1 MRTTRL
7 ITVLAVSAGLVVAVP
22 GAALAREP
30 SAPVTVTLS
39 PEQVQRIC
47 EKRIPR
53 IERRVATA
61 RERITAGPEVRGSV
75 KWLEKRAEA
84 ERAAGRETSA
94 EVLAE
99 KAERRAARGP
109 QLEEIT
115 ARVAKFRDAHCGAK

>member
-7 ITVLAVSAGLVVAVP
+7 ITVLAVSAGLVVAAP
-22 GAALAREP
+22 ATALAQE
-30 SAPVTVTLS
+30 PVTVTLS
-39 PEQVQRIC
+39 PEQVQRVC
-47 EKRIPR
+47 EQRIPR
-53 IERRVATA
+53 IERRVAKA

-84 ERAAGRETSA
+84 ERAAGRETTA

-109 QLEEIT
+109 RLEEIT
-115 ARVAKFRDAHCGAK
+115 ARVAKFRDEHCAAK